1 MAKRVFFSF
10 HYEDV
15 KTFRV
20 NVVRNH
26 SITKGVREAGFFD
39 ASIWEDAELHG
50 NYAVKNLIDNSLN
63 NTTVTCVLIGTET
76 WNRKW
81 VRYEILKSYERK
93 NALIG
98 IHINTIPDK
107 YKHIFIKGS
116 NPFDYLGFWIDV
128 NGKINSYQEN
138 NGVDWF
144 TYQEFKPINRNFGSK
159 FWNQGYKFSN
169 WVPCYDWIGDDGY
182 NNFANWIEEAK

>member
-26 SITKGVREAGFFD
+26 SITKGIGEAGFFD

-50 NYAVKNLIDNSLN
+50 DYAVKNLIDESLN

-81 VRYEILKSYERK
+81 VMYEILKSYERK

-107 YKHIFIKGS
+107 YKHTFIKGS
-116 NPFDYLGFWIDV
+116 NPFDFLGFYVDGYG
-128 NGKINSYQEN
+128 NINEYQEH
-138 NGVDWF
+138 NGLDWL
-144 TYQEFKPINRNFGSK
+144 TYHDLKPSFKNIDIKYRNR
-159 FWNQGYKFSN
+159 GYTFSN
-169 WVPCYDWIGDDGY
+169 WVPVYDWIENDGY
-182 NNFANWIEEAK
+182 NNFSNWIK